1 MVLQLKNHLKLWSLP
16 LALILTA
23 KTEAIA
29 SAQVFPDNTLPQNSI
44 VAPNGDII
52 KITGG
57 TIEGNN
63 LFHSFEQFSVLKE
76 QTAFF
81 DNTSAIA
88 NIIGRVTGS
97 FVSEIDGLISANGTA
112 NLFLLNPN
120 GIIFGQN
127 AALDIGGSF
136 IGSTADSIKFAD
148 GVEFSAVN
156 PNATPLLTVS
166 IPIGLQY
173 GGQNGDITVK
183 GSGNNLFIDFDTFT
197 VDRNERPIGLAVQ
210 PEKTLALVGSNVF
223 IEGGNLTAPEGNIE
237 LGSVAGEG
245 TVKLTTDALGLK
257 LGYEE
262 VSGFQD
268 IGLSQA
274 ASLEASGNSG
284 GRVRLKGD
292 FVTLTDGSAILTDT
306 LGDGSGGSLTI
317 EASETE
323 IYGIAENGFT
333 SSLFTNVDLGATGD
347 AGDLLIDT
355 GYLYVGEG
363 AQVNVN
369 TFGLGNAGTLT
380 VKANEIELLGGSVDG
395 EFPSGLFAQADIGE
409 TGKGGNI
416 YIEADYLLVADGAQI
431 STTTFG
437 AGDAGTLTV
446 KASEIEL
453 IAGAKEFGSSG
464 FFASSE
470 DIGKGGNL
478 NIEAD
483 SLYIADGAQ
492 VVTSS
497 FWDGD
502 AGNLTVKAS
511 EIELIGTSPNGI
523 SSGLFANADFDSIG
537 KGGNLDIEAD
547 SLYIADGARA
557 IAATFGAGDAGD
569 LTVKASE
576 IELIGT
582 SVEGNSSGL
591 FSTVEE
597 GATGNGGNLSIT
609 TQQLLVSE
617 GSQIAVST
625 AGSGTGGILDIEAD
639 NVELIGSG
647 KLVSSGL
654 FSNAII
660 GDGDGGDINLKSDR
674 LTILDGATISA
685 GNFSSINPD
694 IPPGTGK
701 AGNIEIEVNSL
712 KLDRAASEIPSNIT
726 ASTNTGG
733 GGEIT
738 LNVTESITLSNNSQI
753 AAETQ
758 GSGDGG
764 KVNLSANSLELNT
777 GGLITTSTEASGDA
791 GRVEIQA
798 DNITLTGLNS
808 AIKSEVEDTATGDG
822 GNIAIITKN
831 FNLNNQ
837 AQVSANSSGLGQAG
851 NIEISAND
859 EINTNQGKITAT
871 STQTG
876 GGDINLVT
884 DFLFLENNSLISTS
898 VLDSTSG
905 GGNLTI
911 DSNYIIAQDNS
922 DLRANAVL
930 GQGGNI
936 DITTE
941 VFLLSLDSDVD
952 ASSEFGLDGVVEI
965 KSPDSDEQ
973 IRIVSISETISDPT
987 GLITSA
993 CPVEQGNVMVVAG
1006 KGGLAEN
1013 PSQVLRSESVWEDLR
1028 DFSASPEMAQNTSR
1042 EKIIEAN
1049 GWTINDKGNIELL
1062 SHVPASFNNC
1072 RQIQ

>member
-1 MVLQLKNHLKLWSLP
+1 MVLKFKNNSRLWSLP
-16 LALILTA
+16 LALVLIA

-29 SAQVFPDNTLPQNSI
+29 SAQVVPDNTLPQNSI

-52 KITGG
+52 TITGG

-63 LFHSFEQFSVLKE
+63 LFHSFEQFSVLKD

-97 FVSEIDGLISANGTA
+97 FISEIDGLISANGAA

-197 VDRNERPIGLAVQ
+197 VDRSDKPLGLAVK
-210 PEKTLALVGSNVF
+210 PEQTLALVGSNVF
-223 IEGGNLTAPEGNIE
+223 IEGGNLTAPAGNIE

-245 TVKLTTDALGLK
+245 TVELTTDALGWK

-262 VSGFQD
+262 VSGFQN

-292 FVTLTDGSAILTDT
+292 FVSLTDGSAILTDT

-317 EASETE
+317 EASEAE
-323 IYGIAENGFT
+323 IYGMAENGFT

-380 VKANEIELLGGSVDG
+380 VKASEIELLGGSVDG

-409 TGKGGNI
+409 TGKGGDI

-464 FFASSE
+464 LFASSE
-470 DIGKGGNL
+470 DIGQGGNL

-511 EIELIGTSPNGI
+511 EIELNGTS
-523 SSGLFANADFDSIG
+523 F
-537 KGGNLDIEAD
+537 GG
-547 SLYIADGARA
+547 
-557 IAATFGAGDAGD
+557 TP
-569 LTVKASE
+569 
-576 IELIGT
+576 
-582 SVEGNSSGL
+582 SGL

-597 GATGNGGNLSIT
+597 GATGNGGNISVT
-609 TQQLLVSE
+609 TEQLTVSQ

-625 AGSGTGGILDIEAD
+625 GDLGNGGQLNIEAT
-639 NVELIGSG
+639 NIELSGS
-647 KLVSSGL
+647 KNLRSSGL

-674 LTILDGATISA
+674 LSILDGATISA

-701 AGNIEIEVNSL
+701 AGNIQIEVNSL
-712 KLDRAASEIPSNIT
+712 KLDRVASEMPSSIL

-753 AAETQ
+753 AAKTQ

-777 GGLITTSTEASGDA
+777 GGLITTSTEANGNA
-791 GRVEIQA
+791 GKVEIQA

-808 AIKSEVEDTATGDG
+808 AIKSEVEATATGDG
-822 GNIAIITKN
+822 GNIAITAKN
-831 FNLNNQ
+831 LNLNNQ
-837 AQVSANSSGLGQAG
+837 AQVSVNSSGLGQAG
-851 NIEISAND
+851 NIKITAND
-859 EINTNQGKITAT
+859 EINTNQGTISAT

-884 DFLFLENNSLISTS
+884 DFLSLENNSLISTS
-898 VLDSTSG
+898 VLDSTGG

-941 VFLLSLDSDVD
+941 VILLSLDSDVD

-965 KSPDSDEQ
+965 KSPDSNEQ
-973 IRIVSISETISDPT
+973 IGIVRLDETIKDPT
-987 GLITSA
+987 GLITSI
-993 CPVEQGNVMVVAG
+993 CPVEKGNVMVVGG

-1013 PSQVLRSESVWEDLR
+1013 PSQTLRGQSVWEDLR
-1028 DFSASPEMAQNTSR
+1028 DFSASREMAQTNSS

-1049 GWTINDKGNIELL
+1049 SWTVNDKGNIELL
-1062 SHVPASFNNC
+1062 SYASFNQCNNH
-1072 RQIQ
+1072 RESSL